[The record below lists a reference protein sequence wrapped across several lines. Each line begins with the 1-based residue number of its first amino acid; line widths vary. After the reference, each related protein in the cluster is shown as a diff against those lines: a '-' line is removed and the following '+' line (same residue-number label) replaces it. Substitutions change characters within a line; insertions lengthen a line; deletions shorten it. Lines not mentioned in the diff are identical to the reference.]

1 MAVGRHLARLGVL
14 GRFAVDF
21 VVVRDATGT
30 WTPYAIELNLRKG
43 GTTHPFLTLQFLT
56 DGAYD
61 GDRGLFLTPTGTPK
75 HLVATDHLE
84 HPALRALTADDL
96 FEIVATH
103 GLHFD
108 HARQTGVVFHMISA
122 LTEAGRLGLTA
133 VADSRARRA
142 RLYDRVAAVVVGEAG
157 TRSPRPP
164 WSVSRRD
171 DEGRSP
177 GGTGLVSSF
186 SVELR
191 GLEPLTPSMP
201 WRCATSC
208 ATAPPPRDCQG
219 NSGILANGVADAK
232 SGRPARRVRPGE
244 AVAGGPACSL

>member
-1 MAVGRHLARLGVL
+1 M
-14 GRFAVDF
+14 DF
-21 VVVRDATGT
+21 VVVRDATGA

-61 GDRGLFLTPTGTPK
+61 GDRGLFLTPAGTPK

-96 FEIVATH
+96 FDIVATH

-108 HARQTGVVFHMISA
+108 HARETGVVFHMISA
-122 LTEAGRLGLTA
+122 LTEVGRLGLTA
-133 VADSRARRA
+133 VADTAGAARS
-142 RLYDRVAAVVVGEAG
+142 LYDHAAAVVVGEAG
-157 TRSPRPP
+157 ERAHRGARGR
-164 WSVSRRD
+164 VSRP
-171 DEGRSP
+171 GTTKAGPP
-177 GGTGLVSSF
+177 GGNRPGASSF

-191 GLEPLTPSMP
+191 GFEPLTPSMP

-208 ATAPPPRDCQG
+208 ATAPPPRT
-219 NSGILANGVADAK
+219 
-232 SGRPARRVRPGE
+232 ARATRE
-244 AVAGGPACSL
+244 S